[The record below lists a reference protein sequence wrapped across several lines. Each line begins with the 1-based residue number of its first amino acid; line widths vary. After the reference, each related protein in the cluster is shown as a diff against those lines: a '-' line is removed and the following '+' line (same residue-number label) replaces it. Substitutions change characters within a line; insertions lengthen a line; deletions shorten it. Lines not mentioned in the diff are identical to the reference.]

1 MVVVVEVRRGEGVG
15 GWRVIVASTMAI
27 CIRASS
33 RQQTVARVRTPE
45 APRRLAL
52 GSMALG
58 GGGGAAAGVVAVAC
72 GNALVVVDAV
82 EVEVESPPLLESL
95 DALAASAA
103 ARAGVGRTSTRIVAK
118 RSLSPVASGDAHGIA
133 KAIEPTKNLRG
144 SMPIGARSGASA
156 CVFTCDAREA
166 G

>member
-1 MVVVVEVRRGEGVG
+1 MSRRRWQSASGV
-15 GWRVIVASTMAI
+15 
-27 CIRASS
+27 SS

-52 GSMALG
+52 GSMALGGG

-103 ARAGVGRTSTRIVAK
+103 ARAGVVGRTSTRIVAK